1 VKIAMLRVDEEFKRE
16 QLDARLLMQV
26 HDELLVEVAA
36 GAAEHVAEVLKREME
51 AAVSLDVP
59 LIVDV
64 GIADNWMD
72 AKP

>member
-1 VKIAMLRVDEEFKRE
+1 
-16 QLDARLLMQV
+16 MQV
-26 HDELLVEVAA
+26 HDELLVETPATESEQVAQL
-36 GAAEHVAEVLKREME
+36 LKREME
-51 AAVSLDVP
+51 TAVQLDVP

>member
-1 VKIAMLRVDEEFKRE
+1 
-16 QLDARLLMQV
+16 
-26 HDELLVEVAA
+26 
-36 GAAEHVAEVLKREME
+36 VAEILKREME
-51 AAVSLDVP
+51 TAVVLDVP